1 MKKAEEIFHNKL
13 VHYNPEKFPNGMK
26 KAFYRAMEE
35 YAEQFKYDFSKKC
48 GCGSD
53 RIGETWCCNQCGLP
67 VEKHSSEYA
76 SLKEDNILVEIE
88 RRQQIILSE
97 PNGIL
102 RETMI
107 SNLLIDL
114 PSPPKTENK

>member
-35 YAEQFKYDFSKKC
+35 YAKEGK
-48 GCGSD
+48 
-53 RIGETWCCNQCGLP
+53 P
-67 VEKHSSEYA
+67 
-76 SLKEDNILVEIE
+76 LKDKIFEVANELAVLGYGNEAV
-88 RRQQIILSE
+88 RLHQIHNS
-97 PNGIL
+97 
-102 RETMI
+102 
-107 SNLLIDL
+107 L